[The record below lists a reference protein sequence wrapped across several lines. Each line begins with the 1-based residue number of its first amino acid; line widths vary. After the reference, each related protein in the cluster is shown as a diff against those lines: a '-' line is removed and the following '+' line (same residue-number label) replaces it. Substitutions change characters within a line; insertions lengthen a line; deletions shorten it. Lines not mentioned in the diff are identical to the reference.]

1 QARRA
6 YPPGR
11 GLRVNRTARAALRNA
26 RSPGVVRHTSESG
39 TKGDSAVASLDT
51 ITAARAATLPGTAG
65 SADLVLRNGRI
76 FTGDPARRQAA
87 TLAVSAGRITAV
99 GDEADIAALAGPG
112 TRVVDAL
119 GRRVIPRLNDSH
131 IHLIRG

>member
-1 QARRA
+1 
-6 YPPGR
+6 
-11 GLRVNRTARAALRNA
+11 VNRTARAALRNA
-26 RSPGVVRHTSESG
+26 RSPGVVRHASESG
-39 TKGDSAVASLDT
+39 TKGNTAVASLDP

-76 FTGDPARRQAA
+76 FTGDPARPQAA
-87 TLAVSAGRITAV
+87 ALAVSAGRTTAA

-119 GRRVIPRLNDSH
+119 GRRVIPGCR
-131 IHLIRG
+131 RT